1 MSRRVL
7 DAPQLHGTLSAV
19 SDNPET
25 FPPHY
30 RWNFVAIL
38 VDYICFGVA
47 FTFVSLSSV
56 MPAFVGQLTASAPVI
71 GLVST
76 IFRGGWLLPQ
86 LAAARLV
93 SGKPRKKPYMLAGVS
108 GRITFGIITLALW
121 AGLARYPTAM
131 LILFFA
137 CLGLWAAS
145 DGVASL
151 VWFDLFARAIPPR
164 RRGRLIGVG
173 QVISGLAGV
182 GVGALVG
189 LILNRRP
196 FPDNYMLLF
205 LSAGVMLIPSSIAL
219 ALVREPPP
227 GDTGPQANGQAR
239 GDWLK
244 PLLTDRTFRYLM
256 LCRILVGMIDMAI
269 PFYVGHAE
277 NVLHLPA
284 SIVGGFVVAQTLAGV
299 IASAALGL
307 VSERWGARHVARIG
321 SAAAAAG
328 PLFAM
333 VAHLAGGG
341 WLVQAYPFVYVAL
354 GVVNSAWMLGFFNYM
369 LEVAPEGMRPAYV
382 GLGNTI
388 MGALTLMP
396 MAGGWLLDAT
406 SYTTLF
412 GATAALVA
420 LGFLLTLGLKPAQPT
435 TPAEGRP

>member
-1 MSRRVL
+1 MV
-7 DAPQLHGTLSAV
+7 HCCAV
-19 SDNPET
+19 TKNPEIL
-25 FPPHY
+25 PPHY
-30 RWNFVAIL
+30 RWNFFAIL

-56 MPAFVGQLTASAPVI
+56 MPAFVGQLTDSAPVI

-76 IFRGGWLLPQ
+76 VFRGGWLLPQ

-93 SGKPRKKPYMLAGVS
+93 GDKPRKKPYMVAGIS
-108 GRITFGIITLALW
+108 GRIMFLIITLALL

-131 LILFFA
+131 LILFFT

-151 VWFDLFARAIPPR
+151 VWFDIFARAIPPR

-173 QVISGLAGV
+173 QVVSGLAGV

-196 FPDNYMLLF
+196 FPVNYMLLF
-205 LSAGVMLIPSSIAL
+205 LSAGIVLIPSSVAL
-219 ALVREPPP
+219 ILVREPPP
-227 GDTGPQANGQAR
+227 DDAGPQADGQAR
-239 GDWLK
+239 ESWLK
-244 PLLTDRTFRYLM
+244 PLLTDRTFRHLI
-256 LCRILVGMIDMAI
+256 LCRILVGMIDLAV

-284 SIVGGFVVAQTLAGV
+284 SIIGGFVVAQTLAGV
-299 IASAALGL
+299 VASAALSL
-307 VSERWGARHVARIG
+307 VSERWGARHVARIA
-321 SAAAAAG
+321 SAVAAMG

-341 WLVQAYPFVYVAL
+341 WLVQAYPFVYVVL

-369 LEVAPEGMRPAYV
+369 LEIAPEGMRPVYV

-388 MGALTLMP
+388 MGMLTLAP
-396 MAGGWLLDAT
+396 MVGGWLLEAT
-406 SYTTLF
+406 SYTVLF
-412 GATAALVA
+412 GVTAALVA
-420 LGFLLTLGLKPAQPT
+420 LGFLLTLGLKPAQPAT
-435 TPAEGRP
+435 STGGQP